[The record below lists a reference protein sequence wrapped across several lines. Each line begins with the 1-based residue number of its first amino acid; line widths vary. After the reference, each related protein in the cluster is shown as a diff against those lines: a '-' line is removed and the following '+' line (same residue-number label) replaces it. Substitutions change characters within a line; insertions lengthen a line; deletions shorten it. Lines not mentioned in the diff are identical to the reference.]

1 MPKRYLNACGYF
13 SKSSIQMKSVI
24 QSTMLLIFDKA
35 LWFLA
40 CFLFLYIYLCRQ
52 SWWKQWLI
60 CKTNRKFKTKEV
72 FHCLRAITAL
82 CFLFFL
88 NGCQLPV
95 AFVARKLVSTELKA
109 TFLLL
114 LILWSQKW
122 TKCILNL
129 RINCQW
135 CAYEW
140 CKKTLSST
148 FSVEPPLKPQ
158 EQPNSCIISFWKIP
172 LVYPL

>member
-1 MPKRYLNACGYF
+1 MQLFFKIFNPDEKCD
-13 SKSSIQMKSVI
+13 SVYNVANFW
-24 QSTMLLIFDKA
+24 QSTMISSL
-35 LWFLA
+35 FLVS
-40 CFLFLYIYLCRQ
+40 LYIYLCRQ

-60 CKTNRKFKTKEV
+60 CKTNWKFKTKEV

-122 TKCILNL
+122 TKCILNP

-135 CAYEW
+135 CAYGW
-140 CKKTLSST
+140 CKKPWAQHFL
-148 FSVEPPLKPQ
+148 
-158 EQPNSCIISFWKIP
+158 
-172 LVYPL
+172 